1 MKEPG
6 RLSWRSALAG
16 ARQNTWPLV
25 AVLLAVTLAA
35 LSVPLC
41 VAADLG
47 GGANA
52 VQFLRDGIGAAGRAM
67 GGAWTALASGSTA
80 AFWNPAPA
88 IQTPSMVVGGAY
100 EERSGGLFTLNYL
113 GGAVTAKEWGISA
126 LTVQSE
132 MYDVYLLAGG
142 LVSGS
147 FSLGIGANAYVF
159 GVPDQR
165 GVGLGLDVGCRYG
178 AQIGRTE
185 LIVALASKDVGW
197 TNIVWRV
204 LDVEETDFA
213 AWVTRAAFAV
223 SSPLGEGR
231 WTVEVDAELAFDR
244 PPVEGEVDYWDKAV
258 EASVCAG
265 IQGTWR
271 SLRGRLGLQSLTLP
285 LAEARV
291 RATFGVGLT
300 YSNLSIDLTLIPSA
314 LGFTYLGEFNVDF

>member
-1 MKEPG
+1 
-6 RLSWRSALAG
+6 
-16 ARQNTWPLV
+16 
-25 AVLLAVTLAA
+25 
-35 LSVPLC
+35 
-41 VAADLG
+41 
-47 GGANA
+47 
-52 VQFLRDGIGAAGRAM
+52 M
-67 GGAWTALASGSTA
+67 GGAWTALASGSTS

-88 IQTPSMVVGGAY
+88 IQTPSVMVGGAY
-100 EERSGGLFTLNYL
+100 EERSGGLFALNYL
-113 GGAVTAKEWGISA
+113 GGTVTAKEWGISA

-142 LVSGS
+142 LVWGR

-178 AQIGRTE
+178 AQIERSE
-185 LIVALASKDVGW
+185 LIVAFASKDVGW
-197 TNIVWRV
+197 TNIVWRA

-223 SSPLGEGR
+223 SSPLGEAR
-231 WTVEVDAELAFDR
+231 LTVEADAELAFQR
-244 PPVEGEVDYWDKAV
+244 PPLEGEVDYWDKAV

-265 IQGTWR
+265 IEGAWR

-291 RATFGVGLT
+291 RATFGIGLT
-300 YSNLSIDLTLIPSA
+300 YANLSIDVTLIPSA
-314 LGFTYLGEFNVDF
+314 LGSTYLGEFNVSF